1 MSASQPTLNT
11 HFLWF
16 YFYRNENYNYFY
28 KKKEKKT
35 ETIKGIVHTNE
46 HFVIIY
52 HHKDIM
58 KSVKN

>member
-28 KKKEKKT
+28 EKKEKKT
-35 ETIKGIVHTNE
+35 WNH
-46 HFVIIY
+46 
-52 HHKDIM
+52 
-58 KSVKN
+58 